1 MKFKL
6 MGGIAAAMLAIAA
19 PGMSAAQDAHDRPA
33 VRLAADGLKLLD
45 VESGESDT
53 VGFGTSQ
60 DDAVQFIGTA
70 LGDPT
75 GSSMNEECGA
85 GPLSEVDF
93 QGDLRLY
100 FRAGEFAGWEVRDGS
115 GYSAENGIR
124 IGMTSSEL
132 QAATQEM
139 QGEESSIGYEWNAD
153 GFSGLLTEG
162 GPDGTITTIWAGTT
176 CIMR

>member
-6 MGGIAAAMLAIAA
+6 MSGIAAAVLAVATPGIA
-19 PGMSAAQDAHDRPA
+19 AAQDAHATPA
-33 VRLAADGLKLLD
+33 LQLAKDGLQLRD
-45 VESGESDT
+45 MESGQVDT

-60 DDAVQFIGTA
+60 DDTVQFIITA

-85 GPLSEVDF
+85 GPLGQVDF
-93 QGDLRLY
+93 QGDLKLY
-100 FRAGEFAGWEVRDGS
+100 FKAGEFAGWEVGDGS
-115 GYSAENGIR
+115 GFSAENGIR
-124 IGMTSSEL
+124 IGMTSDQL
-132 QAATQEM
+132 MAATQEM
-139 QGEESSIGYEWNAD
+139 EGEENSIGYEWNAD

-162 GPDGTITTIWAGTT
+162 GPAGTITNIWAGTT